1 MNEPRPTSYLFRV
14 LVLLAVVL
22 LLAACAG
29 EKQQK
34 LRKGDLAPDFVTQ
47 DLDGQPLSMAAFKGS
62 PVILR
67 FWSVDCRYCRADTPI
82 FNQYFNQYQ
91 AQGLKVIYINTL
103 SAAADVRAFVK
114 ELEISFP
121 VVLDTDG
128 TIAASYQVQ
137 VVPQTIVISP
147 EHRIVAAVLG
157 GVGEE
162 ELKTMLAPYLDKT
175 P

>member
-1 MNEPRPTSYLFRV
+1 MTEHRPPLSLLRV
-14 LVLLAVVL
+14 VVLLALAL

-29 EKQQK
+29 EKVQK
-34 LRKGDLAPDFVTQ
+34 LQKGDLAPDFTTH
-47 DLDGQPLSMAAFKGS
+47 DFDGRPLALAELKGS

-82 FNQYFNQYQ
+82 FNQYFLRYRE
-91 AQGLKVIYINTL
+91 QGLRVIYINTM
-103 SAAADVRAFVK
+103 SPEQEVRSFVR
-114 ELEISFP
+114 ELDIRFP
-121 VVLDTDG
+121 VVLDRDG
-128 TIAASYQVQ
+128 AIAASYQVK

-147 EHRIVAAVLG
+147 EHRIVAALLG

-162 ELKTMLAPYLDKT
+162 ELKTLLAPYLASK